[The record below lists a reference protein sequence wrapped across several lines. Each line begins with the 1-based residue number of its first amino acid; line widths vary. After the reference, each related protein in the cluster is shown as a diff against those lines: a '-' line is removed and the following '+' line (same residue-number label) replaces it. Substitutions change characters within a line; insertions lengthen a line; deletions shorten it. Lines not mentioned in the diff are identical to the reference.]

1 MQETDYRL
9 IEDML
14 RFKRSKLRSELL
26 GFLTKQKDEE
36 MEQCIKRLLA
46 DKKEE
51 KRSAGLDL
59 LLRLSRKKEKA
70 AFYTRVKSLARMI
83 EKPTDKEQIML
94 EEILGERTT
103 SVLDMKGYG
112 IYDPDAPVTIPD
124 MEEGRDAVLACI
136 PLSEDEIIKKIKK
149 LDALIYENR
158 DYEYDSINGEK
169 QLLENGYIRL
179 KSSADVNRFE
189 DGYHC

>member
-1 MQETDYRL
+1 
-9 IEDML
+9 
-14 RFKRSKLRSELL
+14 
-26 GFLTKQKDEE
+26 
-36 MEQCIKRLLA
+36 
-46 DKKEE
+46 
-51 KRSAGLDL
+51 
-59 LLRLSRKKEKA
+59 
-70 AFYTRVKSLARMI
+70 
-83 EKPTDKEQIML
+83 
-94 EEILGERTT
+94 
-103 SVLDMKGYG
+103 
-112 IYDPDAPVTIPD
+112 